1 MQFFQQYFEPS
12 SEFDDWE
19 VSEVARPRMYRSST
33 QFPRTRQQLKEILR
47 SRIPQARRQTE
58 TEYHPRQEPKAAQTR
73 AKQVCL
79 APKLFA
85 HQLRPAVYLEKR
97 MNSFGRTAADRK
109 IMLYME
115 MGSGKS
121 AAMAECLMRLP
132 CTSFVVVPAAVAL
145 NMQGELL
152 ACGLTQLRGRP
163 RSMRAHFQ
171 TEAGQTVFLLTHDSL
186 PRVAEEQPRLFED
199 PFALVYDESQFLRNV
214 GSFSR
219 TVIAVDLADRADFL
233 ILMTGTP
240 MHTRVADL
248 FPQLFA
254 MGAVYPSM
262 LRYRGDEDVELTST
276 CAQDFQNVVLRDP
289 VTFFRKLKRQSHQIF
304 YHKNYTVQNL
314 FARFVDVPTHMIP
327 ATENMQLLYDSPER
341 SAKAMTLL
349 KRVRANK
356 NKSNKQLS
364 GGEILFMSSNIDF
377 SDSFSLRAAPKTLR
391 MCEFILSL
399 PAASLP
405 VIVLSEKVKDNLGGV
420 ERILQTFESVVRL
433 SQKQKEVNEERATDL
448 RRRLEEQEIAMR
460 EAELKKSAAQNVF
473 DELER
478 ALPRKPNAK
487 PFTLS
492 SIVKRQRG
500 NIKWNAR
507 VERIEDGR
515 VDLAPATRRDGK
527 QYETNVLIED
537 ANTLRQKK
545 TAARKELNA
554 ATKTLIRLQT
564 KRLKIERQLATVA
577 RMGSVNPGLRI
588 RKLTGESD
596 QAAVL
601 SDFGKGDIDVIVTTL
616 TEGYSLSC
624 KLPGS
629 KDSYLPGCK
638 PIRQVHFSAPTT
650 SLGDRLQFQARGN
663 RMLSHH
669 MDSLDPDQRFI
680 EVHTWTTQPP
690 RDSVSSMTYD
700 LHNLQVQTQRQN
712 EIQKVERAIQQVF
725 SH

>member
-1 MQFFQQYFEPS
+1 MDFFQPYFESS
-12 SEFDDWE
+12 SESD
-19 VSEVARPRMYRSST
+19 VSELSELNRPRRYRSST

-47 SRIPQARRQTE
+47 SRVPHQRDRVDKVGARRKTE
-58 TEYHPRQEPKAAQTR
+58 ILETKT
-73 AKQVCL
+73 KQVCL

-85 HQLRPAVYLEKR
+85 HQLRPAVYLERR
-97 MNSFGRTAADRK
+97 MLNFGRTAADRK

-152 ACGLTQLRGRP
+152 ACGLTQLKGRP
-163 RSMRAHFQ
+163 RSMRAHFE
-171 TEAGQTVFLLTHDSL
+171 TERGQTVYLLTHDSL
-186 PRVAEEQPRLFED
+186 PRVAEEQPRLFHD

-219 TVIAVDLADRADFL
+219 TVVAVELADRADFL

-262 LRYRGDEDVELTST
+262 MRYRGDEDVELTST
-276 CAQDFQNVVLRDP
+276 CAQDFQTIVLRDP
-289 VTFFRKLKRQSHQIF
+289 VAFFRKLKRQSHQIF
-304 YHKNYTVQNL
+304 YHKNYTVQDL
-314 FARFVDVPTHMIP
+314 FARFVDVPTHMVP
-327 ATENMQLLYDSPER
+327 ATVNMQLLYDSPSN
-341 SAKAMTLL
+341 SAKAMAML

-377 SDSFSLRAAPKTLR
+377 SDSFSLRAAPKSLR

-399 PAASLP
+399 PASKLP

-420 ERILQTFESVVRL
+420 ERITQTFDSVVRQ
-433 SQKQKEVNEERATDL
+433 SAKQKTANDERARNL
-448 RRRLEEQEIAMR
+448 RQRLQEQESKMHK
-460 EAELKKSAAQNVF
+460 AETDKKAAQDIF

-478 ALPRKPNAK
+478 ALPRKANAK
-487 PFTLS
+487 PFNLS
-492 SIVKRQRG
+492 STVERQRG
-500 NIKWNAR
+500 NLKWNAR
-507 VERIEDGR
+507 VTRIAGDR

-527 QYETNVLIED
+527 HYENNVLVAD
-537 ANTLRQKK
+537 AKKLREQR
-545 TAARKELNA
+545 TNARKDLNA
-554 ATKTLIRLQT
+554 ATKILIRLQT
-564 KRLKIERQLATVA
+564 QRLKIERQLATVD
-577 RMGSVNPGLRI
+577 RMGSVNPNLRI
-588 RKLTGESD
+588 RKLIGESD

-601 SDFGKGDIDVIVTTL
+601 SEFAAGKIDVIVTTL

-629 KDSYLPGCK
+629 KDSYLQGCK

-669 MDSLDPDQRFI
+669 MASLAPDQRFI
-680 EVHTWTTQPP
+680 EVHTWATQPP
-690 RDSVSSMTYD
+690 RDSLSSMTYD
-700 LHNLQVQTQRQN
+700 LHNLQVQNQRQN
-712 EIQKVERAIQQVF
+712 EIQKVEHAIQQVF